1 MAENIQ
7 KSTLLLNSIL
17 AILRERDNIPE
28 PEVQRNVP
36 KTREIPVEKA
46 DPEIVRE
53 INRFY
58 NRQPPKPLVEPIHKM
73 SPMDG
78 MKEHRKPKKEKKS
91 KKSKISP
98 SEMAV
103 DVDEPSLEIETK
115 TKKMKP
121 VGSIETGIDNQSF
134 TNSEA
139 VSKSSESTTRPDKSM

>member
-1 MAENIQ
+1 
-7 KSTLLLNSIL
+7 
-17 AILRERDNIPE
+17 
-28 PEVQRNVP
+28 
-36 KTREIPVEKA
+36 
-46 DPEIVRE
+46 
-53 INRFY
+53 
-58 NRQPPKPLVEPIHKM
+58 M

-78 MKEHRKPKKEKKS
+78 MKEYQKPKKEKKH

-121 VGSIETGIDNQSF
+121 IDSIDTGIDNQSF

-139 VSKSSESTTRPDKSM
+139 VSKSSESTTRPDKSMFKSYM